1 MYLKGEYIKGNEKLE
16 IIMCNDKKSK
26 YVEIILVQNK
36 IVNSAYKKDGDE
48 EYSFS
53 NKKAKDIWG
62 ILANGLRSCTAKN
75 GISTPFILGASVR
88 HEFAKSKMEFYIETY
103 NGDICM
109 ANVTG
114 EDFSIYLE
122 YNKEGDEKDIPENIP
137 YIKLTKASS
146 DFDIVDGDKVYV
158 RPISEIALDKK
169 DISWLKNKKYYI
181 VNDDEQA
188 EKIFEFLDNYNGVIA
203 YDTETT
209 GLKINCFGKI
219 NSKYMRE
226 LDKWN
231 NENPEDQIRADRL
244 VGVIFCIEED
254 VSYYFPVFNR
264 RFKNLYED
272 RDSQVRNKLIR
283 CIKYRYTEGDLKHKQ
298 GDMAEFIKN
307 TSDDEIPSDVILME
321 RLRNILETKHIV
333 PHAGS
338 FEWKVGW
345 QYEIDTNIRDDT
357 MILHQIMY
365 KFRGTT
371 SNRGEPSKL
380 EYLSQREFGVEQWG
394 LKDFFPDFED
404 DDKGVVRGGG
414 KRKRKKNKI
423 DFSYMDYEGTRIYAP
438 TDGDMTFKL
447 FLKYKKEMMEKYKEQ
462 EYIYNVEVIVA
473 CAVAYMEFYGH
484 RLNEGKIEAV
494 KNKTRAEML
503 MLESELR
510 QIIQYSDEKEI
521 EAYNEL
527 KNLIENINNN
537 TLEKINMDGK
547 DEKDCLVEYT
557 DNLDNAIR
565 SNTFYEINLASPKQ
579 VAKLFYDDLGIEYKG
594 DKKSVAE
601 KAIKPLLKAKTE
613 DGKNKY
619 PVVHKYAEYKK
630 VNTLL
635 TKFFDNLQ
643 DFMYPGGIIFTSFG
657 QISTATGRMSARQ
670 PNCQQ
675 YPDGVCEIVC
685 PRDGY
690 AMLDVDY
697 SQIEYRVLVALS
709 GEDHLAK
716 LFEDPDNDYHTLM
729 ASLMYGVPY
738 ASVTPSMRGDAKSFN
753 FGIPYGMGFKSLAIL
768 LTGMSGPSQ
777 IEEAKEKYE
786 LYFKDQ
792 PRVRKFFN
800 QVKEMASV
808 NKYTKTFW
816 NRYRYY
822 SFIGK
827 DGNINEFARS
837 AALRQAGNA
846 VIQGTAADIFKIGV
860 ARTFL
865 YIRNNK
871 LFGKV
876 LITNMIHD
884 EVLYELDLKEL
895 NMQRV
900 LKDIKECM
908 SFKVNGF
915 PPLFVGAGFGYNW
928 YDSKEKMTIH
938 PHLLDELSMEA
949 ENMPILRDK
958 NDSREVKLE
967 DIVEYFGKRIY
978 EFRKNKIKNY
988 ILDEENQ
995 GKDLHPVIG
1004 NLINMQF
1011 TYGHNKKKEGLSDEE
1026 FTKLCLREFIKQNG
1040 LNVDPGLFK
1049 TKSGHTVDKEDVEY
1063 TDGDEDDLM
1072 EFDDDII
1079 DTSFA
1084 LIDESNELYGS
1095 SIQDLIRIF
1104 GFVVSKSLKVCGVDI
1119 TKLNYKQRDNLIDF
1133 LDSYVC
1139 DEGEEGTDGTMQIV
1153 LLQDA
1158 NILTNTGIW
1167 VKGIDGSE
1175 LETRIKMGAV
1185 K

>member
-1 MYLKGEYIKGNEKLE
+1 M
-16 IIMCNDKKSK
+16 
-26 YVEIILVQNK
+26 
-36 IVNSAYKKDGDE
+36 
-48 EYSFS
+48 
-53 NKKAKDIWG
+53 
-62 ILANGLRSCTAKN
+62 
-75 GISTPFILGASVR
+75 
-88 HEFAKSKMEFYIETY
+88 
-103 NGDICM
+103 
-109 ANVTG
+109 
-114 EDFSIYLE
+114 
-122 YNKEGDEKDIPENIP
+122 
-137 YIKLTKASS
+137 TKASS
-146 DFDIVDGDKVYV
+146 DFDVVDGDKIYV
-158 RPISEIALDKK
+158 RPISEIALDKE